1 MFSFIITR
9 DKAYVMEFIEADSFV
24 RIVLLLEVRSR
35 FLITIPYNN
44 CFAVFQMLMNVN
56 PSRICAIHYELIA
69 LTPWD
74 LTTVVA
80 NQATK
85 EMASVVYV
93 GECDLPKD

>member
-1 MFSFIITR
+1 
-9 DKAYVMEFIEADSFV
+9 
-24 RIVLLLEVRSR
+24 
-35 FLITIPYNN
+35 
-44 CFAVFQMLMNVN
+44 MLMNVN

-93 GECDLPKD
+93 GECDLLTNRTCIGQISQVDHYSIQ